1 MIVLPKHRGARTRV
15 QSFLQRVQKIE
26 PSLLHAFPRPLRE
39 IILVA
44 CPASVVE
51 IENLSLK
58 NVISYLDSMR
68 IPHSL
73 EVDFMDEELAGFILF
88 RRRHGL
94 IFTEQFGSAGF
105 RAFTLAHE
113 LGHFWEFWN
122 KAKTDDACFEKRD
135 QPQNLQEKLN
145 YEQFR
150 ANHFAAEL
158 LMPLDS
164 VALLASNYSGQTLME
179 EMINMFGV
187 SEVAA
192 QIRLKEFALL

>member
-1 MIVLPKHRGARTRV
+1 MIVRPKHRGARTRV
-15 QSFLQRVQKIE
+15 ASFLQVVQSIE
-26 PSLLHAFPRPLRE
+26 ASLVNIFPRPLRE
-39 IILVA
+39 MILIA

-51 IENLSLK
+51 IENLSIRK
-58 NVISYLDSMR
+58 VTSYLDLMQ

-73 EVDFMDEELAGFILF
+73 DGESIDEDLAGFILF

-94 IFTEQFGSAGF
+94 IFTEQSGSNGF

-122 KAKTDDACFEKRD
+122 KAKTENVSYEKRD

-145 YEQFR
+145 YEEFR

-158 LMPLDS
+158 LMPIDS
-164 VALLASNYSGQTLME
+164 VALLASNYAGDQLLE
-179 EMINMFGV
+179 EMIKMFGV

-192 QIRLKEFALL
+192 QIRLKEFGLL